1 MQVYYEVY
9 STKSAF
15 VGMSL
20 GKGAPNYTM
29 GTYSESLSKGICR
42 ASWLAP
48 SLQEKLSICSNV
60 LFFVILLLNH
70 LYSYFGGRGLD
81 LDPPT
86 QQGRKR
92 LRNGRNNKT
101 SCFGPSIPTTGRI
114 ASTILAASTFSIAVF
129 WKIFF
134 VHDAEESSREAF
146 DVEKIFFLV
155 QTLTW
160 LTFLAIS
167 VMERRHV
174 LIHGILI
181 IRIWWAT
188 VFLLASVQFASSLLQ
203 YIKKCP
209 DPIKPQ
215 VGDMTWAFVNFVSS
229 LALIVT
235 TSMHSEEEDDGEL
248 NEPLLQNGSEAKPQQ
263 TAGDYAH
270 ASFLSKLTWRWLNPI
285 LEKGYTKRL
294 ELEDVPN
301 LPSEIDAQNLYTNFL
316 SDWRNTTGGDP
327 NRLRRTI
334 FWCFRKQFLH
344 TGALALCRASVM
356 YIGPSLISTF
366 VLFKTI
372 RHERKHGIEAW
383 QGYILVLVLA
393 ISKCIDVLAS
403 HHFNFA
409 CQNLGMAIRS
419 TLITLVYRKG
429 IRLAT
434 SARLTHG
441 LGQIV
446 NYMSVDVQ
454 QIADVVIQLHN
465 LWLLPLQVCIA
476 LTILYSEVGIS
487 AGAGLATMV
496 ILVSFSTWS
505 SSRQRKFQ
513 AEVMKARDS
522 RMKATSESL
531 NAMKVIKLQA
541 WEEQFRHRI
550 ETLREVEYGWL
561 IKFMYQIVSSTA
573 FIWCSPTIVSVAT
586 FACCIYLGADLTP
599 GKVFT
604 ATATFRILQEPI
616 RNLPNLLISLNQ
628 AMVSLDRLEKYL
640 ASQELDAAAVIS
652 STSAADGAAAHGGE
666 RADAQNEYDPPPAAA
681 VQIDDASFS
690 WESSTDVGGG
700 GSGFPRSTH
709 NSHGDGHGNCN
720 GKGSGSVIGR
730 GNGSRNGNGNADGS
744 VIGSGNGEAVKEAV
758 TLSHIA
764 LRVMKGSLVAV
775 VGSVGSGKSS
785 LLACMLGEMP
795 KLHGKV

>member
-1 MQVYYEVY
+1 MITISRDFQELRQLHLEEVQAY
-9 STKSAF
+9 DEVSFTKSTVVA
-15 VGMSL
+15 MSTVRGGL
-20 GKGAPNYTM
+20 DYTM
-29 GTYSESLSKGICR
+29 GTYSGSLPNGICR
-42 ASWLAP
+42 LSFLAP
-48 SLQEKLSICSNV
+48 SSQQKLSICLNL
-60 LFFVILLLNH
+60 LFFGILLLNV
-70 LYSYFGGRGLD
+70 LYSYVVGRGLD

-86 QQGRKR
+86 QQGRR
-92 LRNGRNNKT
+92 LRNGQNNKT
-101 SCFGPSIPTTGRI
+101 SCFGASTARV
-114 ASTILAASTFSIAVF
+114 ASTILGASAFSIAAF
-129 WKIFF
+129 LKILF
-134 VHDAEESSREAF
+134 VRDAGETS
-146 DVEKIFFLV
+146 DVEKIFFLA

-174 LIHGILI
+174 SIRGIPI
-181 IRIWWAT
+181 IRIWWVT
-188 VFLLASVQFASSLLQ
+188 VCLLALVQLASSLLQ

-209 DPIKPQ
+209 NPFKHQI
-215 VGDMTWAFVNFVSS
+215 GDMAWAFVNFVTS

-235 TSMHSEEEDDGEL
+235 TLMHSEEEDDGEL
-248 NEPLLQNGSEAKPQQ
+248 DEPLLGNGSEAKPQQ
-263 TAGDYAH
+263 TAGDYGH
-270 ASFLSKLTWRWLNPI
+270 ASFSSKLTWRWLNPT
-285 LEKGYTKRL
+285 LKKGYTKRL
-294 ELEDVPN
+294 ELDDVPN
-301 LPSEIDAQNLYTNFL
+301 LPSEIDAQNLYTRFS

-334 FWCFRKQFLH
+334 FWCFRWQFLY
-344 TGALALCRASVM
+344 TAALALCRASVM

-366 VLFKTI
+366 VLFKSFG
-372 RHERKHGIEAW
+372 HERKHGFEAW
-383 QGYILVLVLA
+383 QGYFLVLILA

-454 QIADVVIQLHN
+454 QLADVVIQLHN
-465 LWLLPLQVCIA
+465 LWLLPLQTCIA
-476 LTILYSEVGIS
+476 LTILYSVVGIS
-487 AGAGLATMV
+487 SGAGLATMV
-496 ILVSFSTWS
+496 ILISYSTWS
-505 SSRQRKFQ
+505 SSRQRKSQ
-513 AEVMKARDS
+513 AQVMKARDS

-531 NAMKVIKLQA
+531 NAMKVLKLQA

-550 ETLREVEYGWL
+550 ETLRGVEYRWL
-561 IKFMYQIVSSTA
+561 IKFMYQVGSSVV
-573 FIWCSPTIVSVAT
+573 FIWCAPTIVSVAT
-586 FACCIYLGADLTP
+586 FACCICLGADLTP

-616 RNLPNLLISLNQ
+616 RNLPNLLIAINQ
-628 AMVSLDRLEKYL
+628 ALVSLDRLEKYL
-640 ASQELDAAAVIS
+640 DSQELDTAAVIS
-652 STSAADGAAAHGGE
+652 ATSSAAGAAAGGGE
-666 RADAQNEYDPPPAAA
+666 EADAFNEWDPV

-690 WESSTDVGGG
+690 WESSTDVGGN
-700 GSGFPRSTH
+700 GSS
-709 NSHGDGHGNCN
+709 N
-720 GKGSGSVIGR
+720 GSV
-730 GNGSRNGNGNADGS
+730 NGSVTGGGNRDA
-744 VIGSGNGEAVKEAV
+744 VI
-758 TLSHIA
+758 LSHIA